1 MKFDTKQLKLISG
14 EEIITEI
21 VDSVANDDSLPYD
34 ALVIKN
40 PYLVDGD
47 RSNIYLRPYIMMSKF
62 DQFHLVNIDHCTLI
76 TDVNAVLLSMYK
88 KTMKLYHMNHPETIA
103 DDKDPNIY
111 REVDWSDDSSPCNI
125 IKFDPNKMH

>member
-14 EEIITEI
+14 EEIIAEI

-47 RSNIYLRPYIMMSKF
+47 RSNIYLRPYT
-62 DQFHLVNIDHCTLI
+62 HLEI
-76 TDVNAVLLSMYK
+76 
-88 KTMKLYHMNHPETIA
+88 
-103 DDKDPNIY
+103 
-111 REVDWSDDSSPCNI
+111 
-125 IKFDPNKMH
+125 

>member
-1 MKFDTKQLKLISG
+1 
-14 EEIITEI
+14 
-21 VDSVANDDSLPYD
+21 
-34 ALVIKN
+34 
-40 PYLVDGD
+40 
-47 RSNIYLRPYIMMSKF
+47 MMSKF

-88 KTMKLYHMNHPETIA
+88 KTMKLYHKNHPETIA